1 MLDEIK
7 EQPKVL
13 NDLIQK
19 YVIGDA
25 INLNFDELDDKIKDI
40 KNIYIVASGSSRN
53 VGIIAAYAFEKY
65 SKIPASVEFASEFAH
80 KELNLSEN
88 NLVLAISQSGETAD
102 TFAAIKKAKENG
114 AVTFALTNNS
124 ESKIHKFADYKMI
137 VGAGEEK
144 SIAATKSLT
153 AQLMNVYFLSLHFG
167 LLKNA
172 IDMDLWKSLT
182 SELEKLPVNLQKIID
197 NVDDIKLATD
207 LIKDSK
213 NLVILGRG
221 VNYGSACEA
230 ALKIKETC
238 YIDANGYPTGE
249 FLHGYVAVL
258 DETIPVISIIHRAK
272 SSVSRFKLAVGNTE
286 TIKIKRNPP
295 MIIFTNAPK
304 EEIEKIDALK
314 DSLILC
320 VPDCHEE
327 FSAFY
332 YIVLFQLI
340 AYKTAVSLGREINKP
355 RGLTKAVT
363 QE

>member
-1 MLDEIK
+1 MLNEIR

-13 NDLIQK
+13 KELIEK
-19 YVIGDA
+19 YVREDD
-25 INLNFDELDDKIKDI
+25 INLNFDELDKNIDDI

-65 SKIPASVEFASEFAH
+65 SKIPANVEFASEFAH
-80 KELNLSEN
+80 KELNLSKH

-102 TFAAIKKAKENG
+102 TLAAIKKAKENG
-114 AVTFALTNNS
+114 AITFALTNNAD
-124 ESKIHKFADYKMI
+124 SKIHKFADYKML

-153 AQLMNVYFLSLHFG
+153 AQLMDIYFLALHFG
-167 LLKNA
+167 LLKN
-172 IDMDLWKSLT
+172 IINVNLWKSLT
-182 SELEKLPVNLQKIID
+182 SELKKLPNNLQKVIENI
-197 NVDDIKLATD
+197 DDIENAKEI
-207 LIKDSK
+207 IKDSK

-221 VNYGSACEA
+221 INYGSACEA

-238 YIDANGYPTGE
+238 YIDANGFPTGE

-272 SSVSRFKLAVGNTE
+272 SNDSRFKLAVGNTE

-295 MIIFTNAPK
+295 MVIFTNVSK
-304 EEIEKIDALK
+304 DEFLKIEALK
-314 DSLILC
+314 DSLIIC
-320 VPDCHEE
+320 IPDCHEE

-340 AYKTAVSLGREINKP
+340 AYKTALSLGREISKP

>member
-1 MLDEIK
+1 MIEEIK

-13 NDLIQK
+13 KELIEK
-19 YVIGDA
+19 YVLDNN
-25 INLNFDELDDKIKDI
+25 INLNFDELDNKIKDI

-53 VGIIAAYAFEKY
+53 VGIIAAYTFEKY
-65 SKIPASVEFASEFAH
+65 AKIPSSVDFASEFAH
-80 KELNLSEN
+80 KELSLTEN
-88 NLVLAISQSGETAD
+88 DLVLAISQSGETAD
-102 TFAAIKKAKENG
+102 TLAAIKKAKENG
-114 AVTFALTNNS
+114 AITFALTNNA

-153 AQLMNVYFLSLHFG
+153 AQLMNIYFLSLHFG
-167 LLKNA
+167 LLKNT
-172 IDMDLWKSLT
+172 IDLDLWKSLT
-182 SELEKLPVNLQKIID
+182 KELIKLPLNLQKIIN
-197 NVDDIKLATD
+197 NVDDINKATEI
-207 LIKDSK
+207 IKDSK

-221 VNYGSACEA
+221 VNFGSACEA

-258 DETIPVISIIHRAK
+258 DETIPVISIIHKAK
-272 SSVSRFKLAVGNTE
+272 SNVSRFKLAVGNTE
-286 TIKIKRNPP
+286 TIKNKRNPP
-295 MIIFTNAPK
+295 MIIFTNVSK
-304 EEIEKIDALK
+304 EEFAKIDALK
-314 DSLILC
+314 DSLIIC
-320 VPDCHEE
+320 IPDCHEE

-332 YIVLFQLI
+332 YIVMFQLI
-340 AYKTAVSLGREINKP
+340 AYKTALLLGREISKP